1 MERTEE
7 QKQKLL
13 KDLWYKRNPSHDR
26 DSNGVDRF
34 WGTVLCVLEDY
45 KVALTLPDVVKPFYC
60 GSDYNHNAGRCKS
73 QCRMCTLEEKKG
85 KQ

>member
-1 MERTEE
+1 MKRTEE

-45 KVALTLPDVVKPFYC
+45 KVALTLPDA
-60 GSDYNHNAGRCKS
+60 DY
-73 QCRMCTLEEKKG
+73 
-85 KQ
+85 